1 MDQDE
6 LTHECTNVTPQ
17 DETSASNIRPRRKA
31 TPSTRAKE
39 MYQTSREEHCR
50 KLDSVWKNVES
61 AVQALSRAKGE
72 QFTGAKTHLR
82 ASYECYERAT
92 ARYSAFL
99 EKAKTFEARHELQLQ
114 QAIDEDREAIVSE
127 KLREATPQERDKA
140 HKTASQFS
148 LSVHSRAS
156 SRSRRS
162 GFSTISL
169 AAVQARAHAEAAK
182 ARAQFGRKEAA
193 MRLEKAR
200 IEAELEVLQHEK
212 EAAAADAQ
220 ASALEAAVEQDGG
233 ECVRPHPPLDRTLR
247 VSSYITEQAA
257 IRDAELASLRAP
269 VIHPRKQS
277 LEHAKCT
284 FGLEFQ
290 LLLVMLI
297 SGTVHLFLEFIECLL
312 VSQALLLQRLLQL
325 LNVFRY
331 SWRNLSW
338 IMQQG
343 PPGLTAMTVAVE
355 WSDAAVVF
363 PLCSGDG
370 VKCRCSNCRSVKDS
384 T

>member
-1 MDQDE
+1 
-6 LTHECTNVTPQ
+6 
-17 DETSASNIRPRRKA
+17 
-31 TPSTRAKE
+31 

-61 AVQALSRAKGE
+61 ALQALSRAKGE
-72 QFTGAKTHLR
+72 QFTGAKTQLR
-82 ASYECYERAT
+82 ASYECYQHAT
-92 ARYSAFL
+92 ARYSFFL
-99 EKAKTFEARHELQLQ
+99 EKAKTPEARHELQLQ

-169 AAVQARAHAEAAK
+169 AAVQARVHAEAVK

-233 ECVRPHPPLDRTLR
+233 ECVHPHPPLDRTLR
-247 VSSYITEQAA
+247 VSSYITEQAT

-269 VIHPRKQS
+269 VIHPRSQS
-277 LEHAKCT
+277 LEHAKVT
-284 FGLEFQ
+284 NHLMDLRMKLNDFKVHYKLSHTGGL
-290 LLLVMLI
+290 MLRPDH
-297 SGTVHLFLEFIECLL
+297 VHTLDAGGIE
-312 VSQALLLQRLLQL
+312 
-325 LNVFRY
+325 
-331 SWRNLSW
+331 
-338 IMQQG
+338 G
-343 PPGLTAMTVAVE
+343 VAGATCGE
-355 WSDAAVVF
+355 AA
-363 PLCSGDG
+363 GDG
-370 VKCRCSNCRSVKDS
+370 VTISAGGEGLLHSGTGRVEVCSGVEDTSGSGLMLLKSPPTDGSLC
-384 T
+384 

>member
-6 LTHECTNVTPQ
+6 LTPNVTPQ
-17 DETSASNIRPRRKA
+17 DEASASNVRPQRK
-31 TPSTRAKE
+31 TTLSTRAKE
-39 MYQTSREEHCR
+39 IYQTSREEHCR
-50 KLDSVWKNVES
+50 KLDSVWKNVQS

-82 ASYECYERAT
+82 ASYERYERAT

-99 EKAKTFEARHELQLQ
+99 EKAKTFEARHELRLRQV
-114 QAIDEDREAIVSE
+114 IDEDRKAIVSE

-140 HKTASQFS
+140 HETASQFF

-156 SRSRRS
+156 SRSQRS
-162 GFSTISL
+162 GSSTISL
-169 AAVQARAHAEAAK
+169 AAVQARAQAEAVK

-233 ECVRPHPPLDRTLR
+233 ECVRPHPPLDHTLR

-257 IRDAELASLRAP
+257 IRDAELASLRVP
-269 VIHPRKQS
+269 VVHPRSQS
-277 LEHAKCT
+277 LEHAEVT
-284 FGLEFQ
+284 NHLPDFPMSMGMPMMHGAMPHQENPAASPPAQ
-290 LLLVMLI
+290 HHRPPSANESAMGAPQAGAPPPVQEAALI
-297 SGTVHLFLEFIECLL
+297 SF
-312 VSQALLLQRLLQL
+312 
-325 LNVFRY
+325 
-331 SWRNLSW
+331 
-338 IMQQG
+338 
-343 PPGLTAMTVAVE
+343 
-355 WSDAAVVF
+355 D
-363 PLCSGDG
+363 
-370 VKCRCSNCRSVKDS
+370 
-384 T
+384 

>member
-1 MDQDE
+1 
-6 LTHECTNVTPQ
+6 
-17 DETSASNIRPRRKA
+17 
-31 TPSTRAKE
+31 
-39 MYQTSREEHCR
+39 MYQTSREEHCH

-61 AVQALSRAKGE
+61 ALQALSRAKGE

-82 ASYECYERAT
+82 ASYEGYERAT

-99 EKAKTFEARHELQLQ
+99 EKAKTFEARHELRLRQV
-114 QAIDEDREAIVSE
+114 IDEDREAIVSE

-140 HKTASQFS
+140 HETASQFF

-162 GFSTISL
+162 GSSTISL
-169 AAVQARAHAEAAK
+169 AAVQARAQAEAVK

-247 VSSYITEQAA
+247 VWSYITEQAA
-257 IRDAELASLRAP
+257 VRDAELASLRVP
-269 VIHPRKQS
+269 VVHPRSQS
-277 LEHAKCT
+277 LEHAEVTNHLPDFRAMKRKRRCVGN
-284 FGLEFQ
+284 FENPQ
-290 LLLVMLI
+290 L
-297 SGTVHLFLEFIECLL
+297 TQRHFLESPSFPTGNDYPTFVESFNCCG
-312 VSQALLLQRLLQL
+312 SQ
-325 LNVFRY
+325 
-331 SWRNLSW
+331 
-338 IMQQG
+338 
-343 PPGLTAMTVAVE
+343 P
-355 WSDAAVVF
+355 
-363 PLCSGDG
+363 
-370 VKCRCSNCRSVKDS
+370 RSQS
-384 T
+384 R